1 MKYIV
6 TGGCGFIGSVLV
18 RRLSEEG
25 HDVVVADNMSTG
37 RVENAGGEIGVLK
50 DIKDI
55 GTLEGI
61 GGVFHLGMPSSTYMF
76 RKDPS
81 LVGKTI
87 DEFVFLLECCRK
99 KGVKIVYASSS
110 SLYNGNRIPFKEDMY
125 IVPKDLYTETLYC
138 MERLAEVYH
147 DFFGVKSVGLRLFS
161 VYGENERSK
170 GRYANVVSQMMWA
183 REEGLPFDVYDMGT
197 TRDFIH
203 VDDVVEAFLR
213 TMESGVESGVINIG
227 TGKAH
232 SFREIIEAVGLENH
246 RVVENPVKNYVR
258 ETHADTGKARKLLGF
273 EAKTDVMDYIRARLS
288 KG

>member
-1 MKYIV
+1 MKYVV
-6 TGGCGFIGSVLV
+6 TGGCGFIGS
-18 RRLSEEG
+18 RLAKRLAKEG
-25 HDVVVADNMSTG
+25 HGVVIADNMLTG
-37 RVENAGGEIGVLK
+37 SMDNARGARVFRK
-50 DIKDI
+50 IKDV
-55 GTLEGI
+55 GKLYGI
-61 GGVFHLGMPSSTYMF
+61 GGVFHLGIPSSTYMF
-76 RKDPS
+76 RENPS

-87 DEFVFLLECCRK
+87 DEFMFLLESCRRA
-99 KGVKIVYASSS
+99 GVKLVYASSS
-110 SLYNGNRIPFKEDMY
+110 SLYNGNIVPFREDMH

-147 DFFGVKSVGLRLFS
+147 DFFGGKSVGLRLFS
-161 VYGENERSK
+161 VYGENESSK
-170 GRYANVVSQMMWA
+170 GKYANIVSQMIWA
-183 REEGLPFDVYDMGT
+183 REEGRPFDVYDMGT

-258 ETHADTGKARKLLGF
+258 ETHADAGKAKRLLGI